1 MASGDALRVWFPEML
16 EELERTWSPS
26 VSWEELVRFCG
37 RMTEK
42 RERIREARGIAPPR
56 MRCPGCGTLS
66 RFDIPGVSIRSALFA
81 LKKIGAVTDAEQKV
95 LDKSWKKY
103 KAKNRLD
110 GYGRKAE
117 RRRATKADAS
127 RTQGCC

>member
-26 VSWEELVRFCG
+26 VSWEELVRFCA
-37 RMTEK
+37 RMTET
-42 RERIREARGIAPPR
+42 REHIRGARGIAPPR
-56 MRCPGCGTLS
+56 MHCPGCGTLS

-81 LKKIGAVTDAEQKV
+81 LRKIGAVTRAEQRE

-110 GYGRKAE
+110 AYGGKAKP
-117 RRRATKADAS
+117 RRAAKS
-127 RTQGCC
+127 GLSGKQSCC